1 MDEPFSDSSLVPTY
15 LLSRFTRKHVTVALG
30 GDGGDELFAGY
41 PMYRAHSWG
50 NAYAK
55 VPVFLRRGLVEPLV
69 RALPV
74 KTKNLSFDYKALRF
88 ITGAKYDQVARH
100 HVWFG
105 SFAPEDHEKLL
116 TAETLNATDGDIYR
130 DARRMLSECDSTNAV
145 ERMQSLDTQLYLAED
160 ILTKV
165 DRASMAVSL
174 EVRAPF
180 LDPRV
185 AEFAASLPANYKL
198 RGHQTKYILKRA
210 IEDSLP
216 KFVTRRGKK
225 GFGVPVAE
233 WLKGKLRPLARDL
246 LSPER
251 VRRAG
256 VFNPEY
262 VTRLQDEHE
271 RGVANHRKLL
281 WTLLMF
287 ELWHESFIET
297 ARRIETSVASK
308 Q

>member
-1 MDEPFSDSSLVPTY
+1 VRSKLI
-15 LLSRFTRKHVTVALG
+15 
-30 GDGGDELFAGY
+30 
-41 PMYRAHSWG
+41 
-50 NAYAK
+50 
-55 VPVFLRRGLVEPLV
+55 EPLV
-69 RALPV
+69 GLLPV
-74 KTKNLSFDYKALRF
+74 KTKNLSLDYKARRF
-88 ITGAKYDQVARH
+88 VAGANFDEVARH
-100 HVWFG
+100 HIWFG
-105 SFAPEDHEKLL
+105 SFTPEEQQDLL
-116 TAETLNATDGDIYR
+116 TSNALAHTDSDIYKQ
-130 DARRMLSECDSTNAV
+130 AREMMQECAGPDLLK
-145 ERMQSLDTQLYLAED
+145 RMQNLDTRLYLAED

-185 AEFAASLPANYKL
+185 AEFAASLPSSYKL
-198 RGHQTKYILKRA
+198 RGSKTKYILKKA
-210 IEDSLP
+210 VDGMLP
-216 KFVTRRGKK
+216 RFVTRRSKK

-233 WLKGKLRPLARDL
+233 WLKMKLRPLARDL

-251 VRRAG
+251 VKRAG

-262 VTRLQDEHE
+262 VSRLQDEHE

-297 ARRIETSVASK
+297 PKRIETSVSG
-308 Q
+308 